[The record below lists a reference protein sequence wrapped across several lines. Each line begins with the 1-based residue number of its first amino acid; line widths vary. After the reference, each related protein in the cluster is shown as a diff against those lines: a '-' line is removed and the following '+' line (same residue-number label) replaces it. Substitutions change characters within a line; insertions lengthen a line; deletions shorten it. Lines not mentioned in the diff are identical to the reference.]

1 MPKHDWIQ
9 KVLIIGSGPI
19 IIGQGAEFDYS
30 GTQACHVLKD
40 AGVEVVLL
48 NNNPAT
54 IMTDAE
60 TADSVY
66 MEPLTVE
73 TVVKILDL
81 EKPNAILAGMGGQ
94 TALNLAMSLHEAG
107 ILETYGVKLLGTDA
121 ASIVQAES
129 REAFKELMDTIGE
142 PSVESAVAYS
152 LEEAFGTAKAIGYP
166 VVVRPAFTLGGTGGG
181 IAENEQELLG
191 IAQKGLGYS
200 ANGQVL
206 IEKSIK
212 GWKEI
217 EYEMMRDA
225 AGNAITVCNMENV
238 DPVGIHTGDSIV
250 VAPSQTLSDH
260 DYQMLRRASIH
271 IVDALNIKGGC
282 NVQMALDPKSSE
294 YRIIEVNPR
303 VSRSSALA
311 SKATGYP
318 IAKVAAKIALGY
330 TLDEIT
336 NDVTGVTSACFE
348 PALDYCVVKMPK
360 FPFEKFREAKGELGT
375 MMMATGEVMAI
386 GNRFEAALLKAIRSL
401 ESGLETLK
409 TPLAQSKTLDE
420 LFLAVAKA
428 DDFRLFYLAEL
439 LRRGVS
445 EVKLNADTGI
455 DLFFI
460 HKIAE
465 IVKMEKSLYG
475 KCYTNLDYD
484 AMKALKKMGFS
495 DAGISELTLFAT
507 PEKVTAHR
515 LGLGIAPSYKMVDTC
530 SAEFVAQTPYY
541 YSVYGLED
549 EVVVSEQKKMLV
561 IGSGPIR
568 IGQGVE
574 FDYCTVR
581 GIMSLK
587 SKGYE
592 TIVINNNPE
601 TVSTDFNISDKL
613 YFEPIT
619 FEDVM
624 NVVEKEK
631 PEAVILQFGGQTALK
646 LAAGLEQKGIQILGT
661 EAAALH
667 LAEDRE
673 AFAKLALN
681 LNVPCP
687 EGSGVYSV
695 AEGLAVAEKIGYP
708 LMVRPS
714 FVLGGLGMKVVKN
727 SAEAEDYLNNAFL
740 LDGVKTVLVD
750 KFIEGIECEIDAIS
764 DGNTILI
771 PGIMEHLEGAG
782 VHSGDSIAHYP
793 PVNLTQGHKDQI
805 VKYTAVLSKAMAIKG
820 LLNIQFIISGEKVY
834 VLEVNPRSSRTIPF
848 ISKVTGVPMIDVAID
863 VMLGKTLE
871 KLPYGVGLLKERGR
885 YYFKLPIFSHAKIPN
900 LDVRLG
906 PEMKSTG
913 EILSVSDTFEEGL
926 YKGVVA
932 AHQGFSKI
940 SSVLLDGSPKHQKV
954 LKDLHQVLV
963 GWGFDSHFL
972 ASNALQSKPSVSGQS
987 EVLFSDEAEKKVRGG
1002 DIQLVISLYDS
1013 WEQET
1018 VESQAMRRLAIDY
1031 RCLCLTNVDV
1041 AKQVVGLL
1049 LSPKPDYQ
1057 IYDLS
1062 VEMTSPVC

>member
-1 MPKHDWIQ
+1 MPKQDGIH

-19 IIGQGAEFDYS
+19 VIGQGAEFDYS
-30 GTQACHVLKD
+30 GTQACHVLKSE
-40 AGVEVVLL
+40 GIEVVLL

-54 IMTDAE
+54 IMTDAD
-60 TADSVY
+60 TANRVY
-66 MEPLTVE
+66 MEPLTIE
-73 TVVKILDL
+73 TVVKILEI
-81 EKPNAILAGMGGQ
+81 EKPDAILAGMGGQ
-94 TALNLAMSLHEAG
+94 TALNLAMTLHESG
-107 ILETYGVKLLGTDA
+107 ILSSYGVELLGTDA
-121 ASIVQAES
+121 DAILKAES
-129 REAFKELMDTIGE
+129 RESFKKLMDEIGE
-142 PSVESAVAYS
+142 PSVESGIAHS
-152 LEEAFGTAKAIGYP
+152 LEEVKTIADEIGYP

-181 IAENEQELLG
+181 IAENEMALMAV
-191 IAQKGLGYS
+191 AQRGLSYS
-200 ANGQVL
+200 ATGQVL

-225 AGNAITVCNMENV
+225 AGNAITVCNMENI

-282 NVQMALDPKSSE
+282 NVQMALDPKSSA

-330 TLDEIT
+330 TLDEIE
-336 NDVTGVTSACFE
+336 NEVTGVTTACFE

-386 GNRFEAALLKAIRSL
+386 GNRFEVALLKAVRSL
-401 ESGLETLK
+401 ESGIETLK
-409 TPLAQSKTLDE
+409 TPLAQNKTLDE
-420 LFLAVAKA
+420 LFLAIEKA

-445 EVKLNADTGI
+445 EVKLNTDTGI

-460 HKIAE
+460 HKISE
-465 IVKMEKSLYG
+465 IVKMEQWLYG
-475 KCYTNLDYD
+475 KNYAYLRYEEM
-484 AMKALKKMGFS
+484 AMLKKMGFS

-507 PEKVTAHR
+507 PQKVTAHR
-515 LGLGIAPSYKMVDTC
+515 IDLGVLPSYKMVDTC
-530 SAEFVAQTPYY
+530 SAEFIAQTPYY

-549 EVVVSEQKKMLV
+549 EVQISTQKKMLV

-587 SKGYE
+587 EKGYE

-619 FEDVM
+619 LEDVM
-624 NVVEKEK
+624 NVIGKEK

-646 LAAGLEQKGIQILGT
+646 LAASLEENGVKILGT
-661 EAAALH
+661 EAMALH

-673 AFAKLALN
+673 AFAKLAIQ

-687 EGSGVYSV
+687 EGSGVYTV
-695 AEGLAVAEKIGYP
+695 ADGLAVAEKIGYP

-714 FVLGGLGMKVVKN
+714 FVLGGLGMKVVKD
-727 SAEAEDYLNNAFL
+727 SAEAEDYLKNAFL

-793 PVNLTQGHKDQI
+793 TVNLTQAHKEQI
-805 VKYTAVLSKAMAIKG
+805 VKYTEILSKAMAIKG

-848 ISKVTGVPMIDVAID
+848 LSKVTGVPMIDVAIN
-863 VMLGKTLE
+863 VMLGKAL
-871 KLPYGVGLLKERGR
+871 KDLGYGEGLMGERSR
-885 YYFKLPIFSHAKIPN
+885 FYFKLPIFSHAKIPN

-913 EILSVSDTFEEGL
+913 EILSVSDNFEEGL
-926 YKGVVA
+926 YKGILA
-932 AHQGFSKI
+932 AHSGFGQIKRI
-940 SSVLLDGSPKHQKV
+940 LLDGSIKQGKM
-954 LKDLHQVLV
+954 LKDLHQALSN
-963 GWGFDSHFL
+963 WGFESYVL
-972 ASNALQSKPSVSGQS
+972 AKNGVELKGLMIEKIQA
-987 EVLFSDEAEKKVRGG
+987 LFSEEAKEKIRKG
-1002 DIQLVISLYDS
+1002 DIQLLISLYDS
-1013 WEQET
+1013 WEKEDISSR
-1018 VESQAMRRLAIDY
+1018 EIRRLAVDH
-1031 RCLCLTNVDV
+1031 RCLCLTNGDV

-1049 LSPKPDYQ
+1049 LCPKPNYQ

-1062 VEMTSPVC
+1062 LEMTSPVC